1 MDRDFPPEEAND
13 QLPDIVVDDLNDAQK
28 IDFLTSVGDVSD
40 LGSDTMLYHG

>member
-1 MDRDFPPEEAND
+1 MDQDFPPDVND
-13 QLPDIVVDDLNDAQK
+13 HQPDIVVDDLSDVQQ

>member
-1 MDRDFPPEEAND
+1 MDQDFTPDVND
-13 QLPDIVVDDLNDAQK
+13 HQPDIVVDDLSDVQQ

>member
-1 MDRDFPPEEAND
+1 MDQDFPPEAD
-13 QLPDIVVDDLNDAQK
+13 YHMPDIAVDDLNDAQK

>member
-1 MDRDFPPEEAND
+1 MDQDFPPEVND
-13 QLPDIVVDDLNDAQK
+13 HLPDIVVDDLNDAQK

>member
-1 MDRDFPPEEAND
+1 MDQDVSSEVND
-13 QLPDIVVDDLNDAQK
+13 HLPDIVVEDLSDAQK